1 MRVVPLDLHD
11 LEDFDPLVDAVV
23 FGERDIRVDVKA
35 NFVASMLGNTY
46 TLKAGTQTV
55 PEALAIYL
63 CCRNTA
69 EIAGGG

>member
-1 MRVVPLDLHD
+1 
-11 LEDFDPLVDAVV
+11 VV
-23 FGERDIRVDVKA
+23 FGDRDIRVDVKA